1 MHDAVEIL
9 LVEDNEFDV
18 EALKRAFR
26 KAEIG
31 NPLHNAVDGID
42 ALDKLQGPIR
52 QPLLILLDINMPRM
66 DGFEFLDMLR
76 NDDKYKHSVVFML
89 TTSDYDRDRQ
99 MAYSRHV
106 AGYFLKEN
114 LQDLVDT
121 VKAYVRGNE
130 FPQAGA
136 ARNSISQEFQ
146 PVPAQRV
153 AEESQA
159 FFSRRRITTST
170 WATSMPSGACGRLLM
185 TMFDVGISST
195 SLRPS
200 MKKW

>member
-1 MHDAVEIL
+1 MASAMHSSVEIL

-31 NPLHNAVDGID
+31 NRLHSAVDGID
-42 ALDKLQGPIR
+42 ALDKLQGPTDNSPLR

-66 DGFEFLDMLR
+66 DGFEFLDALR
-76 NDDKYKHSVVFML
+76 NDQKHKQSVVFML
-89 TTSDYDRDRQ
+89 TTSGHDRDRQ

-114 LQDLVDT
+114 LDDLVDT

-136 ARNSISQEFQ
+136 A
-146 PVPAQRV
+146 
-153 AEESQA
+153 QA
-159 FFSRRRITTST
+159 N
-170 WATSMPSGACGRLLM
+170 
-185 TMFDVGISST
+185 
-195 SLRPS
+195 
-200 MKKW
+200 

>member
-26 KAEIG
+26 KAEIQNG
-31 NPLHNAVDGID
+31 LHRAVDGVD

-66 DGFEFLDMLR
+66 DGFEFLDVLR
-76 NDDKYKHSVVFML
+76 KDEKHKQSVVFML

-99 MAYSRHV
+99 MAYSRQV

-136 ARNSISQEFQ
+136 EGHSISQEF
-146 PVPAQRV
+146 
-153 AEESQA
+153 
-159 FFSRRRITTST
+159 
-170 WATSMPSGACGRLLM
+170 
-185 TMFDVGISST
+185 
-195 SLRPS
+195 
-200 MKKW
+200 

>member
-26 KAEIG
+26 KAQIG
-31 NPLHNAVDGID
+31 NRLHSAVDGID
-42 ALDKLQGPIR
+42 ALGKLDEVNGGATIH

-66 DGFEFLDMLR
+66 DGFEFLDALR
-76 NDDKYKHSVVFML
+76 KDEKHKQSVVFML
-89 TTSDYDRDRQ
+89 TTSGHGRDMQ

-114 LQDLVDT
+114 LDDLVDT

-130 FPQAGA
+130 FPQAG
-136 ARNSISQEFQ
+136 
-146 PVPAQRV
+146 
-153 AEESQA
+153 
-159 FFSRRRITTST
+159 
-170 WATSMPSGACGRLLM
+170 
-185 TMFDVGISST
+185 SST
-195 SLRPS
+195 PFN
-200 MKKW
+200 

>member
-1 MHDAVEIL
+1 MVSAMHNSVEIL

-31 NPLHNAVDGID
+31 NRLHSAVDGVD
-42 ALDKLQGPIR
+42 ALDKLQTREDDQPVR

-66 DGFEFLDMLR
+66 DGFEFLDALR
-76 NDDKYKHSVVFML
+76 NDERHKQSVVFML
-89 TTSDYDRDRQ
+89 TTSGHDRDRQ

-114 LQDLVDT
+114 LDDLVDT

-130 FPQAGA
+130 FPQAGSA
-136 ARNSISQEFQ
+136 AHLN
-146 PVPAQRV
+146 
-153 AEESQA
+153 
-159 FFSRRRITTST
+159 
-170 WATSMPSGACGRLLM
+170 
-185 TMFDVGISST
+185 
-195 SLRPS
+195 
-200 MKKW
+200 